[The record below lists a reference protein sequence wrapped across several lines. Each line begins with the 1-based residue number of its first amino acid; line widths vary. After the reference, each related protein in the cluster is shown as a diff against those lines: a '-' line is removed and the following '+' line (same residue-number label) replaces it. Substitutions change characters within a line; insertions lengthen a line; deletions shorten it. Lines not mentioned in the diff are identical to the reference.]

1 MTVLDYFCVSTITSG
16 LIFTLIMSFYC
27 LDYIPLLINS
37 NYKQH
42 KFFALMLSC
51 SYFWIMIITLI
62 IIMYGFGK
70 IIDIIYF
77 IL

>member
-51 SYFWIMIITLI
+51 MYFWIIMVTIKILI
-62 IIMYGFGK
+62 YGFEK
-70 IIDIIYF
+70 IIHIVYF
-77 IL
+77 LF